1 MYQKI
6 KMFKGLSTQ
15 PCDAFKNIS
24 LLVEAASL
32 LSAVDDDEYRE
43 IGDVLLAFVTN
54 YANEAHKIEGEKFQ

>member
-1 MYQKI
+1 MNQKI

-43 IGDVLLAFVTN
+43 ISDILLAFVGN
-54 YANEAHKIEGEKFQ
+54 YASQAHKNEWEKLQ